1 VPLEVRDDANNIT
14 VAVLTGNRPELL
26 HRTLNALPK
35 WLCQI
40 ARTVV
45 FHNGGDAA
53 TVLEL
58 NEFVWDIR
66 GTVRDGEIL
75 PIGPAFSKL
84 MTYVVTTETE
94 LVLYLED
101 DWLFNG
107 DPEDRSWLET
117 AISALQWPEVGL
129 VRLRN
134 VSERTLNRHMI
145 TQKPIVWERIPGQR
159 FTVAEHSHYTFNP
172 TLMRVVDVPRS
183 VVSETDAQRIFEIR
197 SPIRRKSA
205 QIRPGV
211 FSHIGGGQSLR
222 KITEA
227 GKRPT

>member
-1 VPLEVRDDANNIT
+1 VPPDVIDARDIT

-26 HRTLNALPK
+26 RRTLRSLPK
-35 WLCQI
+35 WLCET

-53 TVLEL
+53 TVHEL
-58 NEFVWDIR
+58 NEFIWD
-66 GTVRDGEIL
+66 VRVTRQDDGIL
-75 PIGPAFSKL
+75 PIGPAFSEL
-84 MTYVVTTETE
+84 MNYVIAADTE
-94 LVLYLED
+94 LILYLED

-107 DPEDRSWLET
+107 DPEDRQWLET
-117 AISALQWPEVGL
+117 AVTALQWPEVGL

-145 TQKPIVWERIPGQR
+145 TREPIVWERVPGQG
-159 FTVAEHSHYTFNP
+159 FTMAAHAHYTFNP
-172 TLMRVVDVPRS
+172 TLMRVVDAPWPVS
-183 VVSETDAQRIFEIR
+183 SETDAQRIFEIR

-227 GKRPT
+227 GKRPE